1 MQKLKQILPTH
12 NPPDAVWERIAEE
25 LSPLR
30 EVAAH
35 HPPESVWENIEKDMG
50 PVTARPDWQSGG
62 ESFGHTGL
70 PMYNWRVAAGLLVP
84 VLGFAIWF
92 WMLKKPS
99 ETISYS
105 EEKSAIQ
112 TPLADDEVEQQY
124 ARIQAL
130 CVQRVAAC
138 ETPDFKNLKR
148 ELDDLTTASQ
158 QLRDAMGAYN
168 TDEALTQ
175 QLSDIERE
183 RGLILRRLEQK
194 I

>member
-12 NPPDAVWERIAEE
+12 TPPDAVWERIAEE

-30 EVAAH
+30 AVAAH
-35 HPPESVWENIEKDMG
+35 HPPESVWENIEQNRASENSV
-50 PVTARPDWQSGG
+50 PLNTARLDLRPPVLW
-62 ESFGHTGL
+62 T
-70 PMYNWRVAAGLLVP
+70 WRVAAGLLVP

-92 WMLKKPS
+92 WLLKKPS

-112 TPLADDEVEQQY
+112 TPLTNDEVEQQY

-148 ELDDLTTASQ
+148 QLDDLTTASQ